1 MVVANARVPSRE
13 VLRRVRY
20 VALRPHPLS
29 NPFSV
34 AGGGRE
40 PDVAVDAFEYAWR
53 HPEEPLERVAQSF
66 AVRLASS
73 RASPAQR
80 RAAFGMVVRVARC
93 ERVALVCVC
102 APRRCHCDVIRCAML
117 DALADELR
125 ETVGPSVESRGS
137 SGGSATRRRKRP
149 RASHHAAPGGS
160 GAGAD
165 WASSL

>member
-13 VLRRVRY
+13 VLQRVRF

-34 AGGGRE
+34 AGGERE
-40 PDVAVDAFEYAWR
+40 PGVAVDAFAYAWTR
-53 HPEEPLERVAQSF
+53 PEEPLERVAQLF
-66 AVRLASS
+66 AVRLVSS
-73 RASPAQR
+73 RASLAQR
-80 RAAFGMVVRVARC
+80 RAVFDMVVRVARC

-102 APRRCHCDVIRCAML
+102 APRRCHCDVIRCAIL
-117 DALADELR
+117 DALAGEPR
-125 ETVGPSVESRGS
+125 ETAGPSDESRGS
-137 SGGSATRRRKRP
+137 SRGSTARRRKRQ

-160 GAGAD
+160 DAGAD